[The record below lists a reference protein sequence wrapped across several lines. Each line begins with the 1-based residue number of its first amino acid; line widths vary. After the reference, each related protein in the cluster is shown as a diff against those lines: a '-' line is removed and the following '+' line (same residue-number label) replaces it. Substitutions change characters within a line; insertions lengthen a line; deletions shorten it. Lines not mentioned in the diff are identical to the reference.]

1 MAGTLTGGA
10 LIEHRPLSQ
19 LALSPGDR
27 ARLSRAVTAANCF
40 RIDHAKVYFI
50 DWPRPCQVHLT
61 PHQEGLHYLEDISA
75 GKLLVLEHGRREG
88 VDGGPDV
95 VVEKED
101 VKTSVG
107 VKYLKR
113 KYQFAYFRC
122 TVCKRALRTQD
133 SMLQCRYTSK
143 TA

>member
-1 MAGTLTGGA
+1 MERRICLGIDWAFL
-10 LIEHRPLSQ
+10 
-19 LALSPGDR
+19 D
-27 ARLSRAVTAANCF
+27 AVTAANCF

-61 PHQEGLHYLEDISA
+61 PHLEDLHYLEDISA

>member
-1 MAGTLTGGA
+1 MQRSISKIG
-10 LIEHRPLSQ
+10 H
-19 LALSPGDR
+19 D
-27 ARLSRAVTAANCF
+27 
-40 RIDHAKVYFI
+40 
-50 DWPRPCQVHLT
+50 QVHLT

-122 TVCKRALRTQD
+122 TVCQRALRTQD

-143 TA
+143 TT